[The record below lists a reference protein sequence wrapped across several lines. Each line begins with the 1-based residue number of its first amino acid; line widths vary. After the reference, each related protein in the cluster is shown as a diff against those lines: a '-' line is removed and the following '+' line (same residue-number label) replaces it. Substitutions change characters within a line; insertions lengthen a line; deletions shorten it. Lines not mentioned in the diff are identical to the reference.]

1 MKHCTT
7 LSGKIFPQKR
17 SVTSVQN
24 VKEETVVQIRGT
36 VPNQNVI
43 AHLVIL
49 PGSTKL
55 NDACNKGLLLAT
67 PDYEVTPVK
76 T

>member
-17 SVTSVQN
+17 SVTSVEN
-24 VKEETVVQIRGT
+24 IKEEAVVQIRGT

-43 AHLVIL
+43 ARLVML
-49 PGSTKL
+49 FWSTKL
-55 NDACNKGLLLAT
+55 NEACNKGLLVAT
-67 PDYEVTPVK
+67 PDYGMTLVK